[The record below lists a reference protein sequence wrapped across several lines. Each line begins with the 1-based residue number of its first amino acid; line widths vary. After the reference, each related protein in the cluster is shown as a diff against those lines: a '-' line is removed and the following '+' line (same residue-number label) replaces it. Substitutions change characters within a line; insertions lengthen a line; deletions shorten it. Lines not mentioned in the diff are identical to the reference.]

1 MTSLREQF
9 GRALRLA
16 IVGGGPDAWIGRM
29 HRAAAEMDGWWHA
42 VAGVFSSDAA
52 RSRAAGPAMGFDP
65 ARSYG
70 SVEEMLERERERP
83 DGVEAVAIMT
93 PNDTHYP
100 FSVAALDAGFD
111 VVCDKPVTE
120 TFTEACDL
128 VGRTRRGNR
137 LFAITHAYSAYPMTR
152 HARMLV
158 KDGALGAVRLVQ
170 VEYIQSGLA
179 TRLEDGPRNNR
190 LRWILDPQRSGQA
203 LVMSAIGCH
212 AQHLACFVSG
222 LAIARVV
229 ADLGALM
236 PGRKLVDYASALIEF
251 EGGARGTFTVTQ
263 AAAGGENDIRLR
275 VYGEKGMLDWSHRD
289 LSYLRVA
296 LNGEPAQVIGRG
308 DPFLPPEIIALGR
321 TPRGHPEG
329 LREAFANLYAEV
341 ARERIARSL
350 DGGTLALPYP
360 RIEDGAH
367 TMAFIEACVASQRT
381 GRWVDVARG
390 EPA

>member
-29 HRAAAEMDGWWHA
+29 HRGAAEMDGWWQA
-42 VAGVFSSDAA
+42 VAGVFSSDPA

-70 SVEEMLERERERP
+70 SVEEMLERERVRA

-100 FSVAALDAGFD
+100 FSVAALDAGLD

-120 TFTEACDL
+120 TFAEACDL
-128 VGRTRRGNR
+128 VARARRGRR
-137 LFAITHAYSAYPMTR
+137 LFAIAHAYSAYPMTR

-158 KDGALGAVRLVQ
+158 HDGALGAIRLVQ

-179 TRLEDGPRNNR
+179 TRLEDGPKNNR
-190 LRWILDPQRSGQA
+190 LRWVLDPQRSGQA

-222 LAIARVV
+222 LAIARVS

-289 LSYLRVA
+289 LSYLRLA
-296 LNGEPAQVIGRG
+296 LTGEAVQVIGRG

-341 ARERIARSL
+341 AQERIARSL
-350 DGGTLALPYP
+350 DVGTPALPYP

-367 TMAFIEACVASQRT
+367 TMAFIEACVASQRA
-381 GRWVDVARG
+381 GRWIDVARG